1 MRLCGTLEALLRVP
15 MHWYPALDCSTGE
28 RQTGCPR
35 LALLTAGI
43 GTGPQ
48 RHTEI
53 AIELV
58 GVRCT
63 SVAKYIEGIVV
74 ASGCLASTP
83 ADTGIACC
91 ATVRWNMAGLAH
103 SHSFLIRVGFLQL
116 KTEEQMWKIEMS
128 VVVLA

>member
-1 MRLCGTLEALLRVP
+1 MRSCGTLVALLRVP
-15 MHWYPALDCSTGE
+15 IRWYPGLGCSTGE

-35 LALLTAGI
+35 LALLTAWI

-48 RHTEI
+48 RHTET

-63 SVAKYIEGIVV
+63 SVAKYIEEIVV
-74 ASGCLASTP
+74 ASGCLASTL

-91 ATVRWNMAGLAH
+91 AIVTWSTAGLAH

-116 KTEEQMWKIEMS
+116 KTEEPMWRIEMS
-128 VVVLA
+128 MVALA

>member
-15 MHWYPALDCSTGE
+15 TRLYPGLDCSTGV

-63 SVAKYIEGIVV
+63 SIAKYIEGTVV
-74 ASGCLASTP
+74 ASGCLASTL

-91 ATVRWNMAGLAH
+91 AIVTWSTAGLAH

-116 KTEEQMWKIEMS
+116 KTEEQMWKIERSM
-128 VVVLA
+128 VALA